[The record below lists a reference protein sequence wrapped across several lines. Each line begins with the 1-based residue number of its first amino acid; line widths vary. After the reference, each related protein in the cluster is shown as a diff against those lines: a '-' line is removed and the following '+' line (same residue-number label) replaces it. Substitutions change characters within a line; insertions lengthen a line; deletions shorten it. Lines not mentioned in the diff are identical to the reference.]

1 MTSGQYNG
9 GQGRKGFLG
18 AWSITMMNEI
28 IASAEKFAVS
38 NPDLAGRGGASY
50 DGEDSTEASVA
61 KASVTAARKRNAAAI
76 LVLAG
81 AEQSLPRLVAGAYRP
96 DVRIVSLVPS

>member
-1 MTSGQYNG
+1 
-9 GQGRKGFLG
+9 
-18 AWSITMMNEI
+18 MNEI

-81 AEQSLPRLVAGAYRP
+81 TE
-96 DVRIVSLVPS
+96 